1 MSNITCLILQ
11 KHFCDRFEYFEYLF
25 ITQRDNILR
34 HTTVVVVAVVQILAW
49 LKFAIMTQD
58 KLWINKTFKGFEI
71 LL

>member
-25 ITQRDNILR
+25 ITQRNNILR

-49 LKFAIMTQD
+49 LKFQS
-58 KLWINKTFKGFEI
+58 
-71 LL
+71 